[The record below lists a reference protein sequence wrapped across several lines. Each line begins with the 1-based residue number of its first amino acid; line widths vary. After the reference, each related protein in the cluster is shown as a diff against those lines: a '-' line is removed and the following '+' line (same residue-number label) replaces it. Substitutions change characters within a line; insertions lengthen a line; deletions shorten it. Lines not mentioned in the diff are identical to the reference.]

1 MENHMSYL
9 KLCCLLFCLSTV
21 HTFAQ
26 TKDFYQIV
34 NIEKYSGQ
42 DFSLE
47 GNIYYK
53 DNITAT
59 SFSLLSAIS
68 IDAKGKPIKS
78 PLFNDNAKDFH
89 KQGEWSHYE
98 LSGKIEKKAKYLGV
112 GAWISGNSSYYFD
125 DFKLFVTDGRNG
137 KVEIPLKNPG
147 FEKDA
152 LTDWHLDNMD
162 KDTKVSMS
170 TDKASGG
177 RQSLFIDNSGVRRAP
192 AFGDN
197 SQTGKYMNINGI
209 KLYYEIYGQGE
220 PLLLLNGNNSTMA
233 RFNNQYHYFKDKYKI
248 IGLDSRGQG
257 KSTGD
262 STKLTYELMAEDVNA
277 FLNRLHLKKV
287 NIIGWSDGGNIAL
300 ILAMNH
306 PDKVKKMAIMGT
318 VLYNNNESV
327 TEKTNELLH
336 KQVKAMEAKGVPK
349 SDMDYRLKILLLTEP
364 HINPDSLQKVQA
376 PTLVMAG
383 QYDIVKEKHTKL
395 IAKKIQNS
403 TLYIFKGADHEAPQK
418 IPQRFNKEVA
428 GFFENN

>member
-1 MENHMSYL
+1 MSYL
-9 KLCCLLFCLSTV
+9 KLCFILCCFSTV

-26 TKDFYQIV
+26 SKDFYQIV

-42 DFSLE
+42 DFFLE
-47 GNIYYK
+47 GNIYYR

-89 KQGEWSHYE
+89 MQGQWSHYT
-98 LSGKIEKKAKYLGV
+98 LSGKIEKKAKYLAI
-112 GAWISGNSSYYFD
+112 GAWISGDGSYYFD
-125 DFKLFVTDGRNG
+125 DFKLYVTGGHND

-147 FEKDA
+147 FEKDS

-162 KDTKVSMS
+162 INTKVSMS
-170 TDKASGG
+170 ADKASGG
-177 RQSLFIDNSGVRRAP
+177 RQSLFIDNSGVRHAP
-192 AFGDN
+192 TFGDN
-197 SQTGKYMNINGI
+197 AQIGKYMDVNGI
-209 KLYYEIYGQGE
+209 KLYYEIYGNGE

-233 RFNNQYHYFKDKYKI
+233 RFNNQYQYFKDKYKV

-262 STKLTYELMAEDVNA
+262 STKLTYELLAEDVNA
-277 FLNRLHLKKV
+277 FLDKLHLKKV

-306 PDKVKKMAIMGT
+306 PDKVNKMAIMGT

-327 TEKTNELLH
+327 TPETNQLLH
-336 KQVKAMEAKGVPK
+336 KQIKAMEAKGVPK

-364 HINPDSLQKVQA
+364 HINPDSLQKIQA

-395 IAKKIQNS
+395 IAQKIQNS
-403 TLYIFKGADHEAPQK
+403 KLYIFKGAGHEAPQQ
-418 IPQRFNKEVA
+418 IPQQFNKEVA
-428 GFFENN
+428 DFLENN